1 VDEVVGIMQDNIQK
15 VMDRGERLD
24 TLQVKTEDLQQ
35 QSSNFKRGANRVRKQ
50 MWWKDMKLKIILGVI
65 VGLIILFILSKYT
78 EIKYFLIKLKKKSLI
93 LLIK

>member
-1 VDEVVGIMQDNIQK
+1 
-15 VMDRGERLD
+15 
-24 TLQVKTEDLQQ
+24 
-35 QSSNFKRGANRVRKQ
+35 
-50 MWWKDMKLKIILGVI
+50 MKLKIILGVI